1 MSISFKEFSN
11 LLEKKSGTF
20 GGKTSN
26 PKTVKDTSLKSKT
39 AKSPDSKAGGKNVDK
54 LDDKLVGKSSLFGK
68 GGKTPGKKD
77 KKDKKDTKVDPMF
90 DKTKKDKEDKKDDEK
105 DDATFGGIP
114 LTKRT
119 DAEKDKKQREIQD
132 KKRRAGL
139 DKYHTQRKKDKEEK
153 EKRIASKKQKQ
164 ASNAVDDKRTD
175 QQRAQDT
182 KKDADA
188 IKKEKDKEDR
198 LKKSKPK
205 YDDSWKSSGTS
216 RMKKVFNQNSLESF
230 YQFEASRKANKLH
243 IMHSAK
249 QIGKIK
255 DSEERERQAKDL
267 EKKAKKMGFGRAE
280 IEKILDDQGAYGEE
294 YAMKKTMEE
303 AEKMHSYMNTL
314 SLERTANIW
323 SEAAKKDEDLDPVQ
337 GSKTLTKKTQEKVT
351 INPMEK
357 QAIRKG

>member
-1 MSISFKEFSN
+1 
-11 LLEKKSGTF
+11 
-20 GGKTSN
+20 
-26 PKTVKDTSLKSKT
+26 
-39 AKSPDSKAGGKNVDK
+39 
-54 LDDKLVGKSSLFGK
+54 
-68 GGKTPGKKD
+68 
-77 KKDKKDTKVDPMF
+77 
-90 DKTKKDKEDKKDDEK
+90 
-105 DDATFGGIP
+105 
-114 LTKRT
+114 
-119 DAEKDKKQREIQD
+119 
-132 KKRRAGL
+132 L

-153 EKRIASKKQKQ
+153 EKRIAAKKQKQ

-188 IKKEKDKEDR
+188 IKKEKDKADR
-198 LKKSKPK
+198 LKKTKPK

-255 DSEERERQAKDL
+255 DNEERERQAKDL
-267 EKKAKKMGFGRAE
+267 EKKGKKMGFNRAE

-323 SEAAKKDEDLDPVQ
+323 AEAAKKDEELEPVK